1 MTAAETRVARAVL
14 IHGPISRSALAV
26 RLGLSPASL
35 TRLTKPFIDRGILME
50 LDDVVDGV
58 GRPSRPLDVSPQLG
72 TFLGVKLTGSEAH
85 VTLTDVRA
93 RLLHEAVLPL
103 RDHDPRTIVEAVVQA
118 KEQFSQVGD
127 EPVGIGISLGGMT
140 DGSTVAWAPFL
151 EWQSVPLGELVEQAT
166 GLPTRVENDLMALTE
181 AERWFGVGRGMDGFA
196 VITIGAGVGY
206 GVVAGG
212 EVVRTPDAGI
222 GLGGH
227 IPLEPHG
234 PLCQEGHRGCS
245 QAMLTTASITAQAMA
260 VLQRPLSYDEVLD
273 LAENA
278 DPAARA
284 IVEASARALG
294 RLIALAANLTLYSD
308 VVLAGEGVRL
318 FTVAESTVRSAVG
331 EGRDPRSSAVRLHVD
346 DTGFTAW
353 ARGAA
358 AVAIQSAFDRLGSD
372 ARTTSTASS
381 RMAERAASH

>member
-1 MTAAETRVARAVL
+1 MGAKDTTTAAGARVARAVL
-14 IHGPISRSALAV
+14 IHGPASRSALAV
-26 RLGLSPASL
+26 RLGMSPASI
-35 TRLTKPFIDRGILME
+35 TRLTKPFVDRGILVE

-58 GRPSRPLDVSPQLG
+58 GRPSRPLDVSSGLG
-72 TFLGVKLTGSEAH
+72 TFLGIKLTGGEAH
-85 VTLTDVRA
+85 TVLTDVRA
-93 RLLHEAVLPL
+93 RLLGETVLPL
-103 RDHDPRTIVEAVVQA
+103 RDHDPRTIVETVVEA
-118 KEQFSQVGD
+118 KNRLAGD
-127 EPVGIGISLGGMT
+127 GTEPVGIGIGLGGMT

-151 EWQSVPLGELVEQAT
+151 EWQSVPLGALIEEAT
-166 GLPTRVENDLMALTE
+166 GIPTRVENDLMALTE
-181 AERWFGVGRGMDGFA
+181 AERWFGVGRGLSGFT

-234 PLCQEGHRGCS
+234 PLCQEGHWGCS
-245 QAMLTTASITAQAMA
+245 QAMLTSGSITAQATA
-260 VLQRPLSYDEVLD
+260 ALQRPLTYDDVLN
-273 LAENA
+273 LAENG

-284 IVEASARALG
+284 IVESSARALG

-318 FTVAESTVRSAVG
+318 FTVAETAVRDAIA
-331 EGRDPRSSAVRLHVD
+331 EGRDPRSSTVRLHID

-358 AVAIQSAFDRLGSD
+358 AVAIQSAFDGLDSD
-372 ARTTSTASS
+372 PALV
-381 RMAERAASH
+381 

>member
-1 MTAAETRVARAVL
+1 MGAKDMATAAGARVARAVL
-14 IHGPISRSALAV
+14 IHGPLSRSALAV
-26 RLGLSPASL
+26 RLGMSPASL
-35 TRLTKPFIDRGILME
+35 TRLTKPFVDRGILIE

-58 GRPSRPLDVSPQLG
+58 GRPSRPLDVSPDLG
-72 TFLGVKLTGSEAH
+72 TFLGVKLIGGEAH
-85 VTLTDVRA
+85 IALTDIRA
-93 RLLHEAVLPL
+93 RLLDEIVLPL
-103 RDHDPRTIVEAVVQA
+103 PDHEPRTIVRTIVEARDRLA
-118 KEQFSQVGD
+118 EAGSA
-127 EPVGIGISLGGMT
+127 PAGIGIGLGGMT
-140 DGSTVAWAPFL
+140 DGSTVAWASFL
-151 EWQSVPLGELVEQAT
+151 GWESVPLGTLVEEAT

-181 AERWFGVGRGMDGFA
+181 AERWFGVGRGLDGFA

-234 PLCQEGHRGCS
+234 PLCLEGHRGCS
-245 QAMLTTASITAQAMA
+245 QAMLTSGSLTAQATA
-260 VLQRPLSYDEVLD
+260 ALQRPLTYDGVLD
-273 LAENA
+273 LAESG

-284 IVEASARALG
+284 IIDSSARALG

-318 FTVAESTVRSAVG
+318 FTVAETAVRAAIA
-331 EGRDPRSSAVRLHVD
+331 EGRDPRSSTVRLHID

-358 AVAIQSAFDRLGSD
+358 AVAIQSAFDRLGADSG
-372 ARTTSTASS
+372 A
-381 RMAERAASH
+381 